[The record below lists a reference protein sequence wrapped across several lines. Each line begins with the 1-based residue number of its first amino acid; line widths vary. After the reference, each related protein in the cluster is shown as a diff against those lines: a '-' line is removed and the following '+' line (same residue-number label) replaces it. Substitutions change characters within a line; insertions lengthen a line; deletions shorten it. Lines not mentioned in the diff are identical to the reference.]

1 VGVPA
6 IEPTILGAAPNV
18 PAFTENDVR
27 NYVSRYADGFGRIRV
42 DGERPS
48 IERIQFVTPVELR
61 AAKAEA
67 ADIQLDHIALL
78 CYVVYS
84 GDFVVDGPPGLKPVR
99 YDHVMQVFD
108 AHTGNLL
115 SQVAYEQ
122 K

>member
-1 VGVPA
+1 MGVPA
-6 IEPTILGAAPNV
+6 IQPTILGTAPNL

-27 NYVSRYADGFGRIRV
+27 NYVSKSTDGFGRIRV
-42 DGERPS
+42 DGGRPS
-48 IERIQFVTPVELR
+48 IESIQFLTLQELR
-61 AAKAEA
+61 AIRVEA
-67 ADIQLDHIALL
+67 ADLPLDHIALL

-99 YDHVMQVFD
+99 YDHVMQVYD